1 MCTTFS
7 ANKRGIRATLPVPS
21 SSAGMTK
28 KFGVMVVTAGSI
40 PAICNWR
47 AAGVKAPRP
56 LTVIIQGDFKEL
68 LRCGFLR
75 RPAGHNAGPFVSQDI
90 QMGLL
95 GEIAMREKHSVDI
108 PK

>member
-56 LTVIIQGDFKEL
+56 LTVIIQGD
-68 LRCGFLR
+68 LRSCCGVGSSGD
-75 RPAGHNAGPFVSQDI
+75 PQATTQA
-90 QMGLL
+90 
-95 GEIAMREKHSVDI
+95 HSSV
-108 PK
+108 KTFRWGCWAR